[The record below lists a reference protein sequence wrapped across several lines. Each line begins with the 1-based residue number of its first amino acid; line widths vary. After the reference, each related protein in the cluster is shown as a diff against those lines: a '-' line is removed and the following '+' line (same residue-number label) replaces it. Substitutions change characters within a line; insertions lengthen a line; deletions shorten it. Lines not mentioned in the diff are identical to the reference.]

1 MFFGKIKGTENNW
14 GFDVF
19 AKNFESYK
27 EVSDEEHMSIIN
39 KANAEG
45 KLISGDA
52 DGNPIL
58 VNPPEPT
65 EEEKIQQEVQELES
79 YLTETDWYAIRYADT
94 GEEIP
99 ADIKQKRQESRDRI
113 SDLRNLLAE

>member
-1 MFFGKIKGTENNW
+1 MFFGKVKDTDTW

-19 AKNFESYK
+19 DTNFESFI
-27 EVSDEEHMSIIN
+27 ELSDGEHMSIIN
-39 KANAEG
+39 KANSTG

-58 VNPPEPT
+58 VDPPEPT
-65 EEEKIQQEVQELES
+65 EEEKIQQELQNLES
-79 YLTETDWYAIRYADT
+79 FLTETDWYAIRYADT

-99 ADIKQKRQESRDRI
+99 TDIKQKRQKARDRI
-113 SDLRNLLAE
+113 SELRNLLAE

>member
-1 MFFGKIKGTENNW
+1 MFFGKVKGADSW

-19 AKNFESYK
+19 DTNFESFI
-27 EVSDEEHMSIIN
+27 EVSDGEHMSIIEE
-39 KANAEG
+39 ANSTG

-58 VNPPEPT
+58 LDPPEPT

-99 ADIKQKRQESRDRI
+99 TEIKSKRQKARNRI
-113 SDLRNLLAE
+113 SELRNLLAE